1 MKKSTLKVLLKV
13 ISILLVVIT
22 VATVASTVL
31 AASGEGSALNPKDLT
46 PSYGNNDDM
55 KNKAGKI
62 MGIIRN
68 VAVIASVIIIM
79 VIGVKY
85 ILGSVEEKA
94 EYKKTFMPLIIGIV
108 LVVSATTI
116 ASFIFSN
123 AE

>member
-1 MKKSTLKVLLKV
+1 MKKSTYKTLLRIISVLLLV
-13 ISILLVVIT
+13 IAITTFTSNVVFAEQIT
-22 VATVASTVL
+22 PNS
-31 AASGEGSALNPKDLT
+31 LT
-46 PSYGNNDDM
+46 PTYNGSSTEM
-55 KNKAGKI
+55 TNKAGKI

-68 VAVIASVIIIM
+68 VSVVAAVIIIM
-79 VIGVKY
+79 IIGVKY